1 LGVAGDLINQALPL
15 LATSFVALATGVYVL
30 YRRIFS
36 GKTSGIW
43 LVLVTSVWSISYSM
57 GMVSTELQY
66 KSLWFLMKVACD
78 TLAPMSLLLYVMD
91 FLETK
96 ELDLTRK
103 LLLWLPP
110 LLALAFLFTNNLH
123 QMVFTS
129 MRVDPRNAYDP
140 MLIEFGNGFWVLV
153 VNNYAILLLSLF
165 LVYKVFLASP
175 DLYRTRITTL
185 LLCISLPWITQ
196 LLYEFGLTPNSYNM
210 TPFVANLAAA
220 AIALLNPDNLYIKD
234 VVPNAYNLIIDELYD
249 AVIVIDSENRILDM
263 NSSARSLTKL
273 DSYTLSIEERMDF
286 WPSLIDEFRL
296 HENGAE
302 DRTEIILLKGGVPRT
317 FDVNVSSVDS
327 WSGQVDHRIII
338 LRDVTERI
346 RYLDGL
352 EAEVEERTRLL
363 RNAERM
369 AAIGETAAMVGHDLR
384 NPLQVIVGSLSFIK
398 RRLGSL
404 SEKAEQPEFEQIG
417 DLVDMVSRQTGYM
430 NKIVSD
436 LQDFAKPIVP
446 AYDDVDLEELMND
459 MMPAI
464 EVPDNVAISIAFDEG
479 LPTVW
484 ADGGLLRRVFTNLV
498 TNAIQAMTEGG
509 DLKIE
514 GHALG
519 GEINISIEDT
529 GVGISEEAQAN
540 LFKPLITTKAK
551 GMGLG
556 LPVCKR
562 MVEVHKG
569 RIEVESEVGVG
580 TTFTVRLPIGAGER
594 KVEVAPT
601 AESLVPPGSK
611 LRV

>member
-1 LGVAGDLINQALPL
+1 M
-15 LATSFVALATGVYVL
+15 
-30 YRRIFS
+30 
-36 GKTSGIW
+36 
-43 LVLVTSVWSISYSM
+43 VTSVWSISYTM
-57 GMVSTELQY
+57 VMVSTELQY
-66 KSLWFLMKVACD
+66 KSFWFLLKVACD
-78 TLAPMSLLLYVMD
+78 TLASMSLLIYVMD
-91 FLETK
+91 FLETN
-96 ELDLTRK
+96 ELDLKRK
-103 LLLWLPP
+103 ILLWLSP
-110 LLALAFLFTNNLH
+110 LFAVTFLFTNYLH
-123 QMVFTS
+123 QMVFAS
-129 MRVDPRNAYDP
+129 LRVDPRNVYDP
-140 MLIEFGNGFWVLV
+140 MLIEFGYGFWVLV

-165 LVYKVFLASP
+165 LVYRVFLHSP
-175 DLYRTRITTL
+175 NLYRTRVTTL
-185 LLCISLPWITQ
+185 LLCISLPWISQ
-196 LLYEFGLTPNSYNM
+196 LLFEFRLMPNSYNM

-220 AIALLNPDNLYIKD
+220 IVALISPDRLYIMD
-234 VVPNAYNLIIDELYD
+234 VVPNAYQSIIDELYD
-249 AVIVIDSENRILDM
+249 AVIVIDSHNRVLDM

-273 DSYTLSIEERMDF
+273 DSPTMSTQERREF
-286 WPSLIDEFRL
+286 WPSLIDEYGL

-302 DRTEIILLKGGVPRT
+302 GPTEIVLLKGGNPRT
-317 FDVNVSSVDS
+317 FDVNVSTVESF
-327 WSGQVDHRIII
+327 SGRVDHRIII
-338 LRDVTERI
+338 LRDVTERK

-384 NPLQVIVGSLSFIK
+384 NPLQVIVGSLSLIK

-404 SEKAEQPEFEQIG
+404 SEETEMPQVEQMG
-417 DLVDMVSRQTGYM
+417 DLVDKVSRQTDYM

-436 LQDFAKPIVP
+436 LQDYAKPIVP
-446 AYDDVDLEELMND
+446 AFDDVDLEGLMND

-464 EVPDNVAISIAFDEG
+464 VVPGNVTLSMAFDEG

-519 GEINISIEDT
+519 GEVHISVEDT
-529 GVGISEEAQAN
+529 GVGISKEAQAN
-540 LFKPLITTKAK
+540 LFKPLITTKPK

-562 MVEVHKG
+562 MIEVHKG

-594 KVEVAPT
+594 TVEVAPD

-611 LRV
+611 LQV

>member
-1 LGVAGDLINQALPL
+1 
-15 LATSFVALATGVYVL
+15 
-30 YRRIFS
+30 
-36 GKTSGIW
+36 
-43 LVLVTSVWSISYSM
+43 M

-66 KSLWFLMKVACD
+66 KSFWFLTKVACD
-78 TLAPMSLLLYVMD
+78 TLASTSFLLYVMD
-91 FLETK
+91 FLKTK
-96 ELDLTRK
+96 ELDLKRK

-110 LLALAFLFTNNLH
+110 LLALAFLFTNYIH
-123 QMVFTS
+123 QMVFAS

-140 MLIEFGNGFWVLV
+140 LLIEFGYGFWVLV
-153 VNNYAILLLSLF
+153 VYNYAILLLSLF
-165 LVYKVFLASP
+165 LVYRVFLRSP
-175 DLYRTRITTL
+175 NLYRTRVNTL
-185 LLCISLPWITQ
+185 LLCISLPWISQ
-196 LLYEFGLTPNSYNM
+196 LLFEFGMTPNSYNM

-220 AIALLNPDNLYIKD
+220 AIAFISPDRLYIMD
-234 VVPNAYNLIIDELYD
+234 VVPNAYKSIIDELYD
-249 AVIVIDSENRILDM
+249 AVIVIDSDNRILDM

-273 DSYTLSIEERMDF
+273 DSPTLSIQERRDF
-286 WPSLIDEFRL
+286 WPNLIDEYGL

-302 DRTEIILLKGGVPRT
+302 DPTEIILLKGGNPRT
-317 FDVNVSSVDS
+317 FDVNVSPVES

-338 LRDVTERI
+338 LRDVTERK

-369 AAIGETAAMVGHDLR
+369 ATIGETAAMVGHDLR
-384 NPLQVIVGSLSFIK
+384 NPLQVIVGSLSIIR

-404 SEKAEQPEFEQIG
+404 SEETELPQVEQIG
-417 DLVDMVSRQTGYM
+417 DLVDKVSRQTGYM

-446 AYDDVDLEELMND
+446 AFGDIDLEELIDD

-464 EVPDNVAISIAFDEG
+464 EVPSNVTLSMAFDEG

-484 ADGGLLRRVFTNLV
+484 ADGGFLRRVFTNLV
-498 TNAIQAMTEGG
+498 TNAIQAMPQGG

-519 GEINISIEDT
+519 GEVSVSVGDT
-529 GVGISEEAQAN
+529 GVGVSEAAQAN
-540 LFKPLITTKAK
+540 LFKPLITTKPK

-562 MVEVHKG
+562 MIEVHKG

-580 TTFTVRLPIGAGER
+580 TTFTVKLPIGASER
-594 KVEVAPT
+594 KVEAAPE
-601 AESLVPPGSK
+601 AESTVPQEQTQG
-611 LRV
+611 LD

>member
-1 LGVAGDLINQALPL
+1 
-15 LATSFVALATGVYVL
+15 
-30 YRRIFS
+30 
-36 GKTSGIW
+36 
-43 LVLVTSVWSISYSM
+43 LVTSVWSISYTM

-66 KSLWFLMKVACD
+66 KSFWFLTKVACD
-78 TLAPMSLLLYVMD
+78 TLASMSLLLYVMN
-91 FLETK
+91 FLKTK
-96 ELDLTRK
+96 ELDLKRK

-110 LLALAFLFTNNLH
+110 LLALAFLFTNYLH
-123 QMVFTS
+123 QMAFAS
-129 MRVDPRNAYDP
+129 MRVDPRNSYDP
-140 MLIEFGNGFWVLV
+140 LLIEFGYGFWVLV
-153 VNNYAILLLSLF
+153 VYNYAILLLSLF
-165 LVYKVFLASP
+165 LVYRVFLRSP
-175 DLYRTRITTL
+175 NLYRTRVNTL
-185 LLCISLPWITQ
+185 LLCISLPWISQ
-196 LLYEFGLTPNSYNM
+196 LLFEFGMTPNSYNM

-220 AIALLNPDNLYIKD
+220 AIAFISPDRLYIMD
-234 VVPNAYNLIIDELYD
+234 VVPNAYKSIIDELYD
-249 AVIVIDSENRILDM
+249 AVIVIDSDNRILDM

-273 DSYTLSIEERMDF
+273 DSPTLSIQERRDF
-286 WPSLIDEFRL
+286 WPNLIDEYGL

-302 DRTEIILLKGGVPRT
+302 DPTEIILLKGGNPRT
-317 FDVNVSSVDS
+317 FDANVSPVES

-338 LRDVTERI
+338 LRDVTERK

-384 NPLQVIVGSLSFIK
+384 NPLQVIVGSLSIIR

-404 SEKAEQPEFEQIG
+404 SEETELPQVEQIG
-417 DLVDMVSRQTGYM
+417 DLVDKVSRQTGYM

-436 LQDFAKPIVP
+436 LQDYAKPIVP
-446 AYDDVDLEELMND
+446 AFGDVDLEELIDD

-464 EVPDNVAISIAFDEG
+464 KVPDNVALSTAFDEG

-498 TNAIQAMTEGG
+498 TNAIQAMPQGG

-519 GEINISIEDT
+519 GEVSVSIEDT

-540 LFKPLITTKAK
+540 LFKPLITTKPK

-562 MVEVHKG
+562 MIEVHKG

-580 TTFTVRLPIGAGER
+580 TTFTVKLPIGAGER
-594 KVEVAPT
+594 AADVPPD

>member
-1 LGVAGDLINQALPL
+1 
-15 LATSFVALATGVYVL
+15 
-30 YRRIFS
+30 
-36 GKTSGIW
+36 
-43 LVLVTSVWSISYSM
+43 M

-66 KSLWFLMKVACD
+66 KSFWFLTKVACD
-78 TLAPMSLLLYVMD
+78 TLASTSFLLYVMD
-91 FLETK
+91 FLKTK
-96 ELDLTRK
+96 ELDLKRK

-110 LLALAFLFTNNLH
+110 LLALAFLFTNYIH
-123 QMVFTS
+123 QMVFAS

-140 MLIEFGNGFWVLV
+140 LLIEFGYGFWVLV
-153 VNNYAILLLSLF
+153 VYNYAILLLSLF
-165 LVYKVFLASP
+165 LVYRVFLRSP
-175 DLYRTRITTL
+175 NLYRTRVNTL
-185 LLCISLPWITQ
+185 LLCISLPWISQ
-196 LLYEFGLTPNSYNM
+196 LLFEFGMTPNSYNM

-220 AIALLNPDNLYIKD
+220 AIAFISPDRLYIMD
-234 VVPNAYNLIIDELYD
+234 VVPNAYKSIIDELYD
-249 AVIVIDSENRILDM
+249 AVIVIDSDNRILDM

-273 DSYTLSIEERMDF
+273 DSPTLSIQERRDF
-286 WPSLIDEFRL
+286 WPNLIDEYGL

-302 DRTEIILLKGGVPRT
+302 DPTEIILLKGGNPRT
-317 FDVNVSSVDS
+317 FDVNVSPVES
-327 WSGQVDHRIII
+327 WLGQVDHRVII
-338 LRDVTERI
+338 LRDVTERK

-369 AAIGETAAMVGHDLR
+369 ATIGETAAMVGHDLR
-384 NPLQVIVGSLSFIK
+384 NPLQVIVGSLSIIR

-404 SEKAEQPEFEQIG
+404 SEETELPQVEQIG
-417 DLVDMVSRQTGYM
+417 DLVDKVSRQTGYM

-446 AYDDVDLEELMND
+446 AFGDIDLEELIDD

-464 EVPDNVAISIAFDEG
+464 EVPSNVTLSMAFDEG

-484 ADGGLLRRVFTNLV
+484 ADGGFLRRVFTNLV
-498 TNAIQAMTEGG
+498 TNAIQAMPQGG

-519 GEINISIEDT
+519 GEVSVSVGDT
-529 GVGISEEAQAN
+529 GVGVSEAAQAN
-540 LFKPLITTKAK
+540 LFKPLITTKPK

-562 MVEVHKG
+562 MIEVHKG

-580 TTFTVRLPIGAGER
+580 TTFTVKLPIGASER
-594 KVEVAPT
+594 KVEAAPE
-601 AESLVPPGSK
+601 AESTVPQEQTQG
-611 LRV
+611 LD

>member
-1 LGVAGDLINQALPL
+1 MV
-15 LATSFVALATGVYVL
+15 
-30 YRRIFS
+30 
-36 GKTSGIW
+36 
-43 LVLVTSVWSISYSM
+43 
-57 GMVSTELQY
+57 MVSTELQY
-66 KSLWFLMKVACD
+66 KSFWFLLKVACD
-78 TLAPMSLLLYVMD
+78 TLASMSLLIYVMD
-91 FLETK
+91 FLETN
-96 ELDLTRK
+96 ELDLKRK
-103 LLLWLPP
+103 ILLWLSP
-110 LLALAFLFTNNLH
+110 LFAVTFLFTNYLH
-123 QMVFTS
+123 QMVFAS
-129 MRVDPRNAYDP
+129 LRVDPRNVYDP
-140 MLIEFGNGFWVLV
+140 MLIEFGYGFWVLV

-165 LVYKVFLASP
+165 LVYRVFLHSP
-175 DLYRTRITTL
+175 NLYRTRVTTL
-185 LLCISLPWITQ
+185 LLCVSLPWISQ
-196 LLYEFGLTPNSYNM
+196 LLFEFRLMPNSYNM

-220 AIALLNPDNLYIKD
+220 IIALISPDRLYIMD
-234 VVPNAYNLIIDELYD
+234 VVPNAYQSIIDELYD
-249 AVIVIDSENRILDM
+249 AVIVIDSHNRILDM

-273 DSYTLSIEERMDF
+273 DSPTMSTQERRDF
-286 WPSLIDEFRL
+286 WPSLIDEYGL
-296 HENGAE
+296 HENRAE
-302 DRTEIILLKGGVPRT
+302 GPTEIVLLKGGNPRT
-317 FDVNVSSVDS
+317 FDVNVSTVESFT
-327 WSGQVDHRIII
+327 GLVDHRIII
-338 LRDVTERI
+338 LRDVTERK

-384 NPLQVIVGSLSFIK
+384 NPLQVIVGSLGLIK

-404 SEKAEQPEFEQIG
+404 SEETELPQVEQMG
-417 DLVDMVSRQTGYM
+417 DLVDKVSRQTDYM

-446 AYDDVDLEELMND
+446 VFGDVDLEELLND

-464 EVPDNVAISIAFDEG
+464 KVPDNVTLSMAFDEG

-498 TNAIQAMTEGG
+498 TNAIQAMLQGG

-514 GHALG
+514 GHAMG
-519 GEINISIEDT
+519 GEVHVSVEDT
-529 GVGISEEAQAN
+529 GVGISKEAQAN
-540 LFKPLITTKAK
+540 LFKPLITTKPK

-562 MVEVHKG
+562 MIEVHKG
-569 RIEVESEVGVG
+569 RIVVESEVGVG

-594 KVEVAPT
+594 TVEVAPD

>member
-1 LGVAGDLINQALPL
+1 
-15 LATSFVALATGVYVL
+15 LATGVYAL
-30 YRRIFS
+30 YRHLFA
-36 GKTSGIW
+36 GKTSGTW
-43 LVLVTSVWSISYSM
+43 LVLVTSVWSISYTM
-57 GMVSTELQY
+57 VMVSTELQY
-66 KSLWFLMKVACD
+66 KSFWFLLKVACD
-78 TLAPMSLLLYVMD
+78 TLASMSFLLYVMD

-96 ELDLTRK
+96 ELDLKRK

-110 LLALAFLFTNNLH
+110 LFAMTFIFTNYLH
-123 QMVFTS
+123 QMVVAS
-129 MRVDPRNAYDP
+129 MRIDPRNVYDP
-140 MLIEFGNGFWVLV
+140 LLIEFGYGFWALV
-153 VNNYAILLLSLF
+153 VYNYATLLVSLF
-165 LVYKVFLASP
+165 LVCRVFLHSP
-175 DLYRTRITTL
+175 NLYRTRVTTL
-185 LLCISLPWITQ
+185 LLCISLPWVSQ
-196 LLYEFGLTPNSYNM
+196 LLFEFGLTPSNYNM
-210 TPFVANLAAA
+210 TPIVANLAAA
-220 AIALLNPDNLYIKD
+220 AIAFISPDRLYIMD
-234 VVPNAYNLIIDELYD
+234 VVPTAYKSIIDELYD
-249 AVIVIDSENRILDM
+249 AVIVIDSDNHVLDM

-273 DSYTLSIEERMDF
+273 DSPTMSIQERRDF
-286 WPSLIDEFRL
+286 WPNLIDEYGL

-302 DRTEIILLKGGVPRT
+302 DPTEIILLKGGNPRT
-317 FDVNVSSVDS
+317 FDVNVSIVEAF
-327 WSGQVDHRIII
+327 SGRVDHRIII
-338 LRDVTERI
+338 LRDVTERK

-398 RRLGSL
+398 RRLSGL
-404 SEKAEQPEFEQIG
+404 SEETELPQVEQIE
-417 DLVDMVSRQTGYM
+417 DLVDKVSRQTDYM

-446 AYDDVDLEELMND
+446 AFGDVDIEELMND
-459 MMPAI
+459 MMLAI
-464 EVPDNVAISIAFDEG
+464 NVPDNVALSMAFDEG

-498 TNAIQAMTEGG
+498 TNAIQAMPEGG

-519 GEINISIEDT
+519 GEVTISVEDT

-540 LFKPLITTKAK
+540 LFKPLITTKPK

-562 MVEVHKG
+562 MIEVHKG

-580 TTFTVRLPIGAGER
+580 TTFTVKLPIGAGER
-594 KVEVAPT
+594 MVEVVPDS
-601 AESLVPPGSK
+601 ESLVPPGSK